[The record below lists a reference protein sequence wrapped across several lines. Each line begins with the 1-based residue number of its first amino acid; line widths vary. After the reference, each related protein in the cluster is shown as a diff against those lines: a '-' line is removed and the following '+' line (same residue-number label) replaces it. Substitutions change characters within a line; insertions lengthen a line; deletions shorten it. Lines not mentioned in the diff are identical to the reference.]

1 MTRPPP
7 SRTSGCQL
15 SSHRHVSLASSYSHK
30 PSHIPMAAPST
41 GYTNPRTAE
50 FARLFDIFDRVA
62 TRRARAIT
70 GSTANDVISADD
82 IANVPTEFAPVLKSL
97 STVLSMRAEG
107 DCGHRTSTTTTAANK
122 SRRNTVSGAV
132 NAGISEAAAQVTEEV
147 ESPSFPLAERYPFT
161 FKLMLHKL
169 YDLEEWADKVKNAL
183 EASKS
188 QFKPLAEKINN
199 AVREATRKER
209 AAVRE
214 GVTRSRSH
222 STLGTASTKSRIS
235 RERER
240 MTSMEQNEDNRALK
254 KRCVGRRKSVSGN
267 MAAGSVWVYDAAISA
282 VEVNGPRPSVEI
294 TLRAPRDNLIS
305 QRTRVRHQSLAAL
318 EGAQARE
325 TAKRKVRI
333 AVPLPHEKSHTAAG
347 ESAMQHTRL
356 FTDLSKEN
364 IYVKD
369 IPRKRRAMESVE
381 NIRRD
386 ARRHG
391 MAMEVW

>member
-1 MTRPPP
+1 MT
-7 SRTSGCQL
+7 
-15 SSHRHVSLASSYSHK
+15 
-30 PSHIPMAAPST
+30 APSAA
-41 GYTNPRTAE
+41 YTNPSTAE

-62 TRRARAIT
+62 TRRARAIAGNT
-70 GSTANDVISADD
+70 PNDVISVDD
-82 IANVPTEFAPVLKSL
+82 IANVPAEFAPVLKRL

-107 DCGHRTSTTTTAANK
+107 DCGHRTSTTATAANK

-132 NAGISEAAAQVTEEV
+132 DAAISEAAAQETEDV
-147 ESPSFPLAERYPFT
+147 ESPSFPLVERYPFT

-199 AVREATRKER
+199 AVREATGKER
-209 AAVRE
+209 VAVRK

-222 STLGTASTKSRIS
+222 STLGTGGTRSRIS

-240 MTSMEQNEDNRALK
+240 MASMEQNGDNRALK

-294 TLRAPRDNLIS
+294 TLCAPRDNVIG

-318 EGAQARE
+318 EGTHARE

-333 AVPLPHEKSHTAAG
+333 AVPLPHEKSHTAVG
-347 ESAMQHTRL
+347 ESATQDTRL
-356 FTDLSKEN
+356 FTDLSKKN

-369 IPRKRRAMESVE
+369 IPRKRRAMESVDNVR
-381 NIRRD
+381 NIEGN
-386 ARRHG
+386 ARRHS
-391 MAMEVW
+391 MAMGVW